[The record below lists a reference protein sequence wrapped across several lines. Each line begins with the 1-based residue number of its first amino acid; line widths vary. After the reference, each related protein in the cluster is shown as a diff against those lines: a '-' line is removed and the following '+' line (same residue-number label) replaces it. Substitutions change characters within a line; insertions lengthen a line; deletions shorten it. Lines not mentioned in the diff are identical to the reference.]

1 MFLVTSL
8 KHRYVRLNNINYL
21 TKLKNSLICMQD
33 LNKVMAVQTSRKC
46 PLMDNKPEPG
56 GKCYVFLPVNDISR
70 T

>member
-1 MFLVTSL
+1 
-8 KHRYVRLNNINYL
+8 
-21 TKLKNSLICMQD
+21 MQD